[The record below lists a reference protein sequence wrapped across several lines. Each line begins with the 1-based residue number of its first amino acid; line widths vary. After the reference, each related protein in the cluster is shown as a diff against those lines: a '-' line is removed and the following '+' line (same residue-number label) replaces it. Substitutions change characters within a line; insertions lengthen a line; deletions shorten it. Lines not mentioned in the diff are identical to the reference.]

1 MESNPDDSQP
11 TSDQSSGKTKKKKNT
26 MLSYIFVFS
35 DLPACPIGLVVF
47 NIILFSDLLT
57 SYLNRPSTSM
67 ALQPEQIRSDELS
80 LTLLAHARKKG

>member
-11 TSDQSSGKTKKKKNT
+11 TSDQSSGKTKKNT

-35 DLPACPIGLVVF
+35 DLPACPIG
-47 NIILFSDLLT
+47 
-57 SYLNRPSTSM
+57 PSTSM

>member
-1 MESNPDDSQP
+1 MESNLDDSQP
-11 TSDQSSGKTKKKKNT
+11 TSDQSSGKTKKKNT

-57 SYLNRPSTSM
+57 SHLNRPSTSM

>member
-35 DLPACPIGLVVF
+35 DLPACPIG
-47 NIILFSDLLT
+47 
-57 SYLNRPSTSM
+57 PSTSM

>member
-11 TSDQSSGKTKKKKNT
+11 TSDQSSGKTKKKNT

>member
-35 DLPACPIGLVVF
+35 DLPACPIRLVVF
-47 NIILFSDLLT
+47 NISPHNLF
-57 SYLNRPSTSM
+57 
-67 ALQPEQIRSDELS
+67 Q
-80 LTLLAHARKKG
+80 

>member
-11 TSDQSSGKTKKKKNT
+11 TSDQSSGKTKKKNT

-35 DLPACPIGLVVF
+35 DLPACPIG
-47 NIILFSDLLT
+47 
-57 SYLNRPSTSM
+57 PSTSM